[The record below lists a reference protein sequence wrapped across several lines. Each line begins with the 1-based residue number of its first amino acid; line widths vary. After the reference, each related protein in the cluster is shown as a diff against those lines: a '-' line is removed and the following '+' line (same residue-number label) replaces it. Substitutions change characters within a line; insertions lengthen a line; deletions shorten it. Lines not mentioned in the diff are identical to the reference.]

1 MQPSVILFMKR
12 LAPSESG
19 PKFRAQIRHYH
30 RSSTPSG
37 EGSWERWVDGGGS
50 GKVGNRLAMV
60 RKVTIILA
68 VLAALG
74 ALIAGFINIA

>member
-1 MQPSVILFMKR
+1 MKR
-12 LAPSESG
+12 LAPSDSG

-30 RSSTPSG
+30 RSTPTSS
-37 EGSWERWVDGGGS
+37 EDSWDKWVDGGTS
-50 GKVGNRLAMV
+50 GGIGNRLAKARRV
-60 RKVTIILA
+60 AIVIV

>member
-1 MQPSVILFMKR
+1 MKR

-30 RSSTPSG
+30 RSNTTSG
-37 EGSWERWVDGGGS
+37 EGSWDHWVDGGAS
-50 GKVGNRLAMV
+50 GNGGNRMAKV
-60 RKVTIILA
+60 RRVAIVVV

-74 ALIAGFINIA
+74 ALVAGFMNIA

>member
-1 MQPSVILFMKR
+1 MKR
-12 LAPSESG
+12 LAPSDSG

-30 RSSTPSG
+30 RSSTKSG
-37 EGSWERWVDGGGS
+37 EGSWDQWMHGDTSSETGFRM
-50 GKVGNRLAMV
+50 ATV
-60 RKVTIILA
+60 RKVLVVLA

>member
-1 MQPSVILFMKR
+1 MKR
-12 LAPSESG
+12 LAPSDSG

-30 RSSTPSG
+30 RTSSTSG
-37 EGSWERWVDGGGS
+37 EGSWDQWVDGSASGGI
-50 GKVGNRLAMV
+50 GKRLAKARRV
-60 RKVTIILA
+60 AIVIV